1 MKRGAL
7 ATAVVAAGMLLAAS
21 GLHANQAAAGEPVIV
36 AFGDSLTAGL
46 GPEKDL
52 FPAQLKR
59 ALKARGQEVKLV
71 NAGVSGDTAAAG
83 LARLMGHAD
92 DASAVI
98 VELGANDA
106 LQGLDPAATKATIEK
121 IITELKARRLPILLA
136 GMEAP
141 PNLGKDYVDQF
152 RALYADLAQRYD
164 LILYPFFLDG
174 VALDDQYTLGDGMH
188 PNAEGVARIVEVSCP
203 RSRSCWRAPGPKEA
217 LALPHERAGLSCKR
231 GGRRN
236 ERYAGQAKVPP
247 QRVMSQ
253 FLFAKQL
260 TASLSALAR
269 LGVAD
274 HIGDK
279 PVSAECWQ
287 RRWVRMRRRSSG

>member
-1 MKRGAL
+1 MARQAVIKKSKEVQKMKRGAL

-46 GPEKDL
+46 GLPEKDS
-52 FPAQLKR
+52 FPAQLER

-83 LARLMGHAD
+83 LARLDWAMPD

-106 LQGLDPAATKATIEK
+106 LQGLDPAATKATLEK

-152 RALYADLAQRYD
+152 RAIYAGLAQRYG

-174 VALDDQYTLGDGMH
+174 VALDDQYTLSDGMH
-188 PNAEGVARIVEVSCP
+188 PNAAGVARIVE
-203 RSRSCWRAPGPKEA
+203 GILPKVEE
-217 LALPHERAGLSCKR
+217 L
-231 GGRRN
+231 
-236 ERYAGQAKVPP
+236 
-247 QRVMSQ
+247 
-253 FLFAKQL
+253 
-260 TASLSALAR
+260 LAR
-269 LGVAD
+269 VQAAKG
-274 HIGDK
+274 
-279 PVSAECWQ
+279 
-287 RRWVRMRRRSSG
+287 

>member
-21 GLHANQAAAGEPVIV
+21 GPPAGQAAAAAPVIV

-46 GPEKDL
+46 GLPEKDS
-52 FPAQLKR
+52 FPAQLER
-59 ALKARGQEVKLV
+59 ALKARGQEVKV
-71 NAGVSGDTAAAG
+71 INAGVSGDTASAG
-83 LARLMGHAD
+83 LARLDWAMPD

-106 LQGLDPAATKATIEK
+106 LQGLDPAATKATLEK
-121 IITELKARRLPILLA
+121 IITELKARGLPILLA

-141 PNLGKDYVDQF
+141 PNLGKEYVEQF

-188 PNAEGVARIVEVSCP
+188 PNAEGVARIVDGILPKVEELLAKAN
-203 RSRSCWRAPGPKEA
+203 SRP
-217 LALPHERAGLSCKR
+217 
-231 GGRRN
+231 
-236 ERYAGQAKVPP
+236 
-247 QRVMSQ
+247 
-253 FLFAKQL
+253 
-260 TASLSALAR
+260 
-269 LGVAD
+269 
-274 HIGDK
+274 
-279 PVSAECWQ
+279 
-287 RRWVRMRRRSSG
+287 